1 MYNSIERG
9 QPWRTPHTRLDF
21 GERNFNHANELDS
34 KYKAFAKRKDKITIK
49 SIKGIY
55 SVCLTHRLYHE

>member
-21 GERNFNHANELDS
+21 GERNFNHANELAS
-34 KYKAFAKRKDKITIK
+34 KYKLLQREKTK
-49 SIKGIY
+49 SQSNQIY